1 MNKYVYGRTQR
12 RHLSCHDDRN
22 DTVKPPNGASLPVG
36 KYLLP
41 KNLSA
46 HLNSYEY

>member
-1 MNKYVYGRTQR
+1 MNKYAYGRTQR
-12 RHLSCHDDRN
+12 LHLSCHDDRK
-22 DTVKPPNGASLPVG
+22 DTVKQLNEASLPVG

-46 HLNSYEY
+46 HLISYEY